1 MSDADTIEEIEGHN
15 VRIARRIADYWR
27 KQGVEIELVR
37 DATKGAVIEF
47 GPGGLPAGY
56 KGHDA
61 IPVGRRGA

>member
-1 MSDADTIEEIEGHN
+1 MSDADTVAKIERHKVLCWERFRE
-15 VRIARRIADYWR
+15 YWR